1 MEHPMITFAETEFQ
15 PADLVF
21 TRGAGR
27 LSRMIRWATRGPKE
41 APTLTSHVAGVVNS
55 GSIRDIRIV
64 ESLGRVRSRR
74 LLEAYGGTKTAVTVY
89 RAMNLSDQDRNWIA
103 GFAARY
109 INARY
114 PYHRLALHLLDEK
127 ILGGA
132 LFFRRLVFM
141 KRWRECHYLWADA
154 YFQRGYKFGVDDLRR
169 LTPDA
174 VLDFVQ
180 SRPDKYALV
189 LPMRR
194 LPAP

>member
-1 MEHPMITFAETEFQ
+1 MITFAETEFQ

-27 LSRMIRWATRGPKE
+27 LSRMIRWATQGPKE
-41 APTLTSHVAGVVNS
+41 APSLTSHVGGVVR
-55 GSIRDIRIV
+55 GGPIREVRIV
-64 ESLGRVRSRR
+64 ESLGRVRSRG
-74 LLEAYGGTKTAVTVY
+74 LLAAYGGTKTTVTVY
-89 RAMNLSDQDRNWIA
+89 RATNLSEGDRIIIA
-103 GFAARY
+103 AWAAAYVGRP
-109 INARY
+109 Y
-114 PYHRLALHLLDEK
+114 PYHRLLLHFLDEK
-127 ILGGA
+127 VLGGA

-154 YFQRGYKFGVDDLRR
+154 YYQRGYKFGVDDLRR
-169 LTPDA
+169 LTPDT

-194 LPAP
+194 LPPP